1 LSDRVQ
7 STPDVTLDA
16 RLHPSGFAL
25 ADSNFYSLNLASDG
39 RLYYTLSSH
48 NIDTHGRVYRYDPA
62 ADKVERV
69 CILGEVAGEVGLK
82 ALPQGKSHSPFFERN
97 GILYFATHYGY
108 FATTNKREEPAEVPE
123 GYKPYPG
130 GHLMSYDMT
139 TGELRDLAKAPP
151 EEGIITINMDVDRGR
166 IYGLTWP
173 KGHFLVYDADSGELR
188 DLGAVCGGG
197 EIGRGDQ
204 YFCLVRS
211 FAVDP
216 RDGMVYFTCAD
227 GRVRRY
233 NIDTDAVETLEG
245 QSMKRDIFGAWD
257 HTVAGHQGYNWRD
270 ITWHDET
277 QLFWGVHPKSG
288 WLFTFDPPNR
298 RIELVERICAD
309 ELRRDGRFEPF
320 RYGYLSLK
328 FGRDRETIY
337 YLTGVPDFVADDGR
351 EVMETTHLITY
362 NIRTGGYIDHVVLRL
377 ADGRYSPMSQ
387 CLAIGP
393 DGRLYACPWIEK
405 PDRAPDDRVRWQCD
419 LISFADPF
427 AGGSSQ

>member
-1 LSDRVQ
+1 VPSPAQ
-7 STPDVTLDA
+7 SSPDATIPA

-25 ADSNFYSLNLASDG
+25 ADSNFYSLTLASDD

-48 NIDTHGRVYRYDPA
+48 NIDTHGRVYRYGPA
-62 ADKVERV
+62 ADALGLI
-69 CILGEVAGEVGLK
+69 CILGEVAGEAGLRT
-82 ALPQGKSHSPFFERN
+82 LPQGKSHSPFFERN
-97 GILYFATHYGY
+97 HVLY

-130 GHLMSYDMT
+130 GHLMSHDMT

-151 EEGIITINMDVDRGR
+151 EEGIITINMDVERGR

-173 KGHFLVYDADSGELR
+173 KGYFLVYDIDGEQLR
-188 DLGAVCGGG
+188 NLGPVCGGG
-197 EIGRGDQ
+197 EVGRGDQ

-216 RDGMVYFTCAD
+216 RDGMVYFTLAD
-227 GRVRRY
+227 GSVKRY
-233 NIDTDAVETLEG
+233 NIDTDAVETLDG
-245 QSMKRDIFGAWD
+245 LSMKRDILGAWD

-270 ITWHDET
+270 ITWHEET
-277 QLFWGVHPKSG
+277 QRFWGVHPKSG

-298 RIELVERICAD
+298 KIELLERICAD
-309 ELRRDGRFEPF
+309 PLRRDGRFEPF

-328 FGRDRETIY
+328 FGRDGETIY
-337 YLTGVPDFVADDGR
+337 YLTGEPHFIADDGR
-351 EVMETTHLITY
+351 EVMEITHLITY
-362 NIRTGGYIDHVVLRL
+362 NIRTGRYIDHGVLRL
-377 ADGRYSPMSQ
+377 EDGRYPRMSQ

-393 DGRLYACPWIEK
+393 GDGRLYGCPWIEK
-405 PDRAPDDRVRWQCD
+405 PDRDPKDRVRWQCD

-427 AGGSSQ
+427 S